1 MGFFNK
7 NREFEEAAYT
17 EAEITEVSGYEEM
30 EAYASDADEV
40 LEEESV
46 REEEKRKARRKRR
59 KNNEVLVSL
68 ASVMMLVMV
77 VCLSYAGVYTVRDF
91 LGEMRSEQESAVSE
105 ATENIQDIVDSILAS
120 ETELPTEVVEV
131 VTAEELLDEYLD
143 TVIAG
148 MTLEERVAGLFVVTP
163 EQLTGVST
171 AVRAGDGTKT
181 AMEKMPVGG
190 LVYYRKN
197 MESAE
202 QIREMLSNT
211 VSYSKHPMFLAV
223 NEGGDST
230 SSVQN
235 SPIKVPEVTAP
246 GSIREASEAYELGQS
261 IGAYLAELNF
271 NVNFAPTA
279 DVLYEEKAAVAG
291 QCFGGDAS
299 LNSEL
304 VAEFVKGLEEQG
316 VSAAVKTFPGTGHLT
331 ASTTNTTVSTDK
343 SREDYETDLS
353 VFQAG
358 IDAGVDFVMVSN
370 IVAPELSG
378 GMEPCSMSSS
388 VVTDI
393 LRGELG
399 FEGIII
405 TEPMNG
411 KAITE
416 YYSASEA
423 AVAALKAGCDMI
435 LMPESLKEAY
445 QGILDGVAD
454 GSVAEARI
462 NDSLKRVFRVKY
474 ADKLEEF
481 ADQQQ

>member
-1 MGFFNK
+1 MGLFNK
-7 NREFEEAAYT
+7 NKEFEEAEYT
-17 EAEITEVSGYEEM
+17 EAEPAEGM
-30 EAYASDADEV
+30 EQ
-40 LEEESV
+40 EEEGASV
-46 REEEKRKARRKRR
+46 PDVPDASEEERETQEERREARRKRR
-59 KNNEVLVSL
+59 RNNEILVSL
-68 ASVMMLVMV
+68 ASVMSLVLV
-77 VCLSYAGVYTVRDF
+77 VCLVYAGVYTVKDF
-91 LGEMRSEQESAVSE
+91 LGGEKLEQESTASE
-105 ATENIQDIVDSILAS
+105 STENIQDILDSILAS

-148 MTLEERVAGLFVVTP
+148 MTLEEKVAGLFVVTP
-163 EQLTGVST
+163 EQLTGVGT

-181 AMEKMPVGG
+181 AMEEMPIGG

-202 QIREMLSNT
+202 QIKEMLTNT

-235 SPIKVPEVTAP
+235 SPIEVPDVTAP
-246 GSIREASEAYELGQS
+246 GSIKEASEAYQLGQS

-279 DVLYEEKAAVAG
+279 DILYEEKAAVAG

-299 LNSEL
+299 FNSEL

-331 ASTTNTTVSTDK
+331 ASTTSTTVSTDK
-343 SREDYETDLS
+343 SREDYAADLS

-358 IDAGVDFVMVSN
+358 IDAGADFVMVSN

-378 GMEPCSMSSS
+378 GMEPCSMSAG

-399 FEGIII
+399 FDGIII

-435 LMPESLKEAY
+435 LMPENLKEAY
-445 QGILDGVAD
+445 QGILDGVAN

-481 ADQQQ
+481 ADQ